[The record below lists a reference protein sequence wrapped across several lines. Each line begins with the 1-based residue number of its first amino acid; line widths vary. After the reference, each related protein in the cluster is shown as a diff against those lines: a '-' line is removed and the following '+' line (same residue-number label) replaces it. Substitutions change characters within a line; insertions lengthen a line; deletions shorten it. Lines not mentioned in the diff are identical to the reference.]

1 VAAAIAVEAWYSTL
15 RERGR
20 SAKAPAALIKDPR
33 LSAYVPT
40 PITFECFQGRH
51 GTRQGIINLVHCFLS
66 EGWARPKQGLGL
78 GVAHPSRRRVSGL
91 RLFRCPSGISVFAI
105 FFAVPFLIRSP
116 GIFKQ
121 TCVALMA
128 TDATRRL
135 VLEFGT
141 TVLRVF
147 KQSLGVYPLVALGL
161 GFPIALTWR

>member
-1 VAAAIAVEAWYSTL
+1 
-15 RERGR
+15 
-20 SAKAPAALIKDPR
+20 
-33 LSAYVPT
+33 
-40 PITFECFQGRH
+40 
-51 GTRQGIINLVHCFLS
+51 
-66 EGWARPKQGLGL
+66 
-78 GVAHPSRRRVSGL
+78 
-91 RLFRCPSGISVFAI
+91 VFAI

-116 GIFKQ
+116 GISKQ